1 MPGSR
6 LMVKACPVPP
16 YSQGKETPRQS
27 LQAVIVR
34 QAKVTGHTLGR
45 MRFSASTGPGNRS
58 HKPKSMVQWCSE
70 TRRQGSCRASCRRA
84 MPDRSGEEAFVSQDS
99 VPICAKDGFP
109 KVRIAGRC
117 IGGQRIVDLVKC
129 GETVY

>member
-1 MPGSR
+1 
-6 LMVKACPVPP
+6 
-16 YSQGKETPRQS
+16 
-27 LQAVIVR
+27 
-34 QAKVTGHTLGR
+34 
-45 MRFSASTGPGNRS
+45 
-58 HKPKSMVQWCSE
+58 
-70 TRRQGSCRASCRRA
+70 

-129 GETVY
+129 GETVYWVFESGHQLPMLCFCCGKPLVYSALEGSR